1 MLCFC
6 YAKTLSFFF
15 ASDPLVKLQADFL
28 MWTLFQHYCASL
40 LGLHGCFVLYFSIFF
55 PEDFKASCSTEL
67 QGMTE
72 DGSHF
77 YVDQFQSSMSHPSF
91 PGSKVPS

>member
-1 MLCFC
+1 MR
-6 YAKTLSFFF
+6 
-15 ASDPLVKLQADFL
+15 
-28 MWTLFQHYCASL
+28 TLFQHYCASL

-77 YVDQFQSSMSHPSF
+77 YVDQFQSSMK
-91 PGSKVPS
+91 SKVKSSFMMSGFYFSLIH